1 MRNEE
6 MTTYAFTAF
15 GATKKF
21 KASRPSEGM
30 AQANQIF
37 PLGNGMWMEAG
48 ANAFK
53 WVEGNFFD

>member
-1 MRNEE
+1 

-15 GATKKF
+15 GTTKKF
-21 KASRPSEGM
+21 KAIRASEGM